1 MLFVNKRKKRW
12 SIKKIQDK
20 PQFFLGKECNK
31 KGGLE
36 MERIESIELRVSEAE
51 TKNVGRGIAQMD
63 PKDIQEKGRP
73 F

>member
-1 MLFVNKRKKRW
+1 
-12 SIKKIQDK
+12 
-20 PQFFLGKECNK
+20 
-31 KGGLE
+31 

-63 PKDIQEKGRP
+63 PKDIQEKGRS